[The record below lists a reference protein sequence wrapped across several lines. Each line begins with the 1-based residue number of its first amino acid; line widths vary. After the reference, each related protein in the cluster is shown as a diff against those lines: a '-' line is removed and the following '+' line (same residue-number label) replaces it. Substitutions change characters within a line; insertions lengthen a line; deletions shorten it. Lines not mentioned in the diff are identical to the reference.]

1 MSMIRAGHDR
11 QTVDLSDPDDR
22 AFWSAQFGVPAGQLE
37 EAICAVGH
45 GAADIRDYVERH
57 FVVPVRWN
65 TAGRRG
71 EE

>member
-11 QTVDLSDPDDR
+11 QTVNIDDPDDR
-22 AFWSAQFGVPAGQLE
+22 LFWSGQFGVSAEQLE
-37 EAICAVGH
+37 EAIRAVGH

>member
-11 QTVDLSDPDDR
+11 QTVSIEDENDR
-22 AFWSAQFGVPAGQLE
+22 RFWSEQFGVPAAQLE
-37 EAICAVGH
+37 EAIRAVGH